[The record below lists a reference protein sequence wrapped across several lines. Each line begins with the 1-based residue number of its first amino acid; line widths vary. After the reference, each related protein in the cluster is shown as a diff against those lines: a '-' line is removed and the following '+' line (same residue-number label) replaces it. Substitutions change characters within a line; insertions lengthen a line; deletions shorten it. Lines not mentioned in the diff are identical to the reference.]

1 MLLTWL
7 QFAFCVAV
15 ITIAGYRLSIY
26 GSVIA
31 DRTGMGDTMVGLVL
45 LATVT
50 SLPELITGISAISLA
65 NAPDIAIGSL
75 LGSCVFNLALLVI
88 LDFLYREQ
96 SVYSKAHQGHV
107 LSAGFGIV
115 VIGFTGF
122 SVLESTVGVLPSLGS
137 VGLYTPVIIVSYLLA
152 TRTVF
157 RYERDH
163 RAEFVEE
170 ATGKMPEVSLRSAAI
185 QYAFAALVVIAAG
198 AWLPIIG
205 NNIAS
210 EMGWQQSFVG
220 TLLIAFATSMPELV
234 VTITALRLGALN
246 MAIGNLLGSNLFN
259 IVIVPVVDMVYL
271 KGPILSHVSTVHAVS
286 AMSAMIMTG
295 IFIIGLFYRTRT
307 RLYRTVGW
315 ASLMLLSVY
324 LINTYILFIHSG

>member
-7 QFAFCVAV
+7 EFAACVIV
-15 ITIAGYRLSIY
+15 ITVAGYKLSIY

-31 DRTGMGDTMVGLVL
+31 DRTGMGGTLVGLML
-45 LATVT
+45 LAVVT
-50 SLPELITGISAISLA
+50 SLPELITGISAVTIA
-65 NAPDIAIGSL
+65 NVPDIAIGSV

-88 LDFLYREQ
+88 LDFLYRGE

-122 SVLESTVGVLPSLGS
+122 SVLESTVGHLPSLQHTGF
-137 VGLYTPVIIVSYLLA
+137 YTPIILISYLLA

-157 RYERDH
+157 RYEREH

-170 ATGKMPEVSLRSAAI
+170 ATEKTPEITVKTAAVR
-185 QYAFAALVVIAAG
+185 YVLAALFVIAAG
-198 AWLPIIG
+198 ALLPVIG
-205 NNIAS
+205 DQMAA
-210 EMGWQQSFVG
+210 EMGWQHSFVG
-220 TLLIAFATSMPELV
+220 TLLVAIATSAPEVV

-259 IVIVPVVDMVYL
+259 IAIVPIVDLLYL
-271 KGPILSHVSTVHAVS
+271 EGPILSNVSVVHAVS
-286 AMSAMIMTG
+286 ATSATIMTG
-295 IFIIGLFYRTRT
+295 IFIIGLFYRART
-307 RLYRTVGW
+307 RLYRTIGW
-315 ASLMLLSVY
+315 ASLMLVSVY
-324 LINTYILFIHSG
+324 LINSYILFMHGG